1 MAGDTFFVEQQ
12 AKPCPDQWLD
22 EKCNI
27 AHLSLKSQ
35 TIFCGEFCGG
45 WRIYFSQHTKFFF
58 HIFLHPGSWRAFFL
72 GREGKYAGKFG
83 KNVD

>member
-35 TIFCGEFCGG
+35 TIFCGEFFGG
-45 WRIYFSQHTKFFF
+45 
-58 HIFLHPGSWRAFFL
+58 
-72 GREGKYAGKFG
+72 
-83 KNVD
+83 